1 MTNRDR
7 YEALLRKR
15 EALDK
20 QTKELEK
27 SIFDLDTKSSESE
40 IATWAKLELK
50 RRELAVQVARQWQS
64 LTRAERQEQIA
75 KYQS

>member
-27 SIFDLDTKSSESE
+27 RIFDLDTKSSESE

>member
-15 EALDK
+15 EALNK
-20 QTKELEK
+20 QTKELEEQ
-27 SIFDLDTKSSESE
+27 IFDLDTKSSESE

-50 RRELAVQVARQWQS
+50 RRELSVQVARQWQS
-64 LTRAERQEQIA
+64 LTRAEREEQIA
-75 KYQS
+75 KYQG